1 MPTRF
6 NTCALIQEV
15 DQDQSY
21 YLSESSSIESFRSED
36 HSKSEVA
43 EEYEDETDSIAIESQ
58 CVNLKAIQDVYG
70 PVIAKIK
77 KGVSFKIPKP
87 KPKPSKMYYP
97 NLKNPKNCLDFEA
110 IKYEKSR
117 IPINQ
122 NKE

>member
-1 MPTRF
+1 MHIRF

-21 YLSESSSIESFRSED
+21 SISESSSIESWQTDSR
-36 HSKSEVA
+36 H
-43 EEYEDETDSIAIESQ
+43 EEYEDEQNSVANESLQ
-58 CVNLKAIQDVYG
+58 KKAVQDVYG

-77 KGVSFKIPKP
+77 KGVSYVIP

-110 IKYEKSR
+110 INYEKSR
-117 IPINQ
+117 IPIN
-122 NKE
+122 

>member
-1 MPTRF
+1 MKSSVA
-6 NTCALIQEV
+6 N
-15 DQDQSY
+15 
-21 YLSESSSIESFRSED
+21 ESLN
-36 HSKSEVA
+36 K
-43 EEYEDETDSIAIESQ
+43 
-58 CVNLKAIQDVYG
+58 KAIQDVYG

-87 KPKPSKMYYP
+87 KPSKMYCP
-97 NLKNPKNCLDFEA
+97 DLKNPKNCLDFEA